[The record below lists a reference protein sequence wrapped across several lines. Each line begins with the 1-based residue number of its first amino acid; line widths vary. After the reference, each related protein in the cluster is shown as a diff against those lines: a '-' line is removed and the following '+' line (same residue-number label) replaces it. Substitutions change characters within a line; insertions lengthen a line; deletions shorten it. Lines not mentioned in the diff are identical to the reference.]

1 MKRYEGK
8 NIVITGCN
16 RGIGRVMLEAF
27 CAEGGNVIACIRTVN
42 DQVLLDFHAIE
53 SKYNT
58 RVYPIKMDLSSEES
72 IHEGLREVASLKL
85 PIDVLINNAG
95 IEHGA
100 LLLFTKMADLRN
112 VFQINFFAQVQIT
125 QYIAKLMS
133 AKKNGSIIMMSS
145 VLGLDATAGTTAYG
159 ASKAAIASF
168 TKTAAA
174 ELAGMGIRVNAI
186 APNVVDTDMG
196 HKMDERTLN
205 ALLNNTDLQRIAK
218 PEEVAKVALF
228 LGSDESS
235 YITGQVLRVDGGLR

>member
-72 IHEGLREVASLKL
+72 IREGLREVASLKL

-145 VLGLDATAGTTAYG
+145 VLGLDATVGTTAYG

-205 ALLNNTDLQRIAK
+205 VLLNNTDLQRIAK
-218 PEEVAKVALF
+218 PEEVANVALF